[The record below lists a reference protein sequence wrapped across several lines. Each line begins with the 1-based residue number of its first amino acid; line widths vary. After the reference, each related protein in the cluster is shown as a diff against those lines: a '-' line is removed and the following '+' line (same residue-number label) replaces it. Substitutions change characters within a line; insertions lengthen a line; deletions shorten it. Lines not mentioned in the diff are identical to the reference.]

1 MSHPQEDPRPETYV
15 VEAGDTL
22 SGIAERFYGDAGIYT
37 EIADANGIADPNLI
51 NVGQELVLPLTY
63 AEQDVIKAQEAAAA
77 QAEGERVLKLQS
89 DAAAA
94 EAAAK
99 VEAEAAAK
107 AAADAAAVEA
117 AKKGEEDKAYDDMM
131 VQAKANAAAS
141 TAALHEQEAKDAA
154 AADAA
159 ALNLGLN
166 PSQSS

>member
-37 EIADANGIADPNLI
+37 QIADANGIADPNLI

-63 AEQDVIKAQEAAAA
+63 EEQEVIKAQEAAAA

-99 VEAEAAAK
+99 VEAAAK

-117 AKKGEEDKAYDDMM
+117 AKKAEEDKAYDDMM